1 MVNSSQQ
8 CQQRQRRGLHGCAE
22 GKTHR
27 GSVCDREVVARN
39 GHTAAFVT
47 LEIDHVGE
55 RPDAGVER

>member
-1 MVNSSQQ
+1 MD
-8 CQQRQRRGLHGCAE
+8 GCSA

-27 GSVCDREVVARN
+27 SSIRDWEVFAGN
-39 GHTAAFVT
+39 WHTTAFVT